1 MRFDT
6 PLRYVVALEIAGTA
20 HLVVTAADAAAAIEA
35 DQRAVR
41 RQDIADWWPRRRADD
56 FIAPHAQPYPTG
68 GHAFE
73 VGLPI
78 VGTAYVT
85 VDAIDPASAIALAYT
100 SVTLDDLEDWR
111 PIQGPAALLAPSV
124 ALEADTE
131 E

>member
-20 HLVVTAADAAAAIEA
+20 HLVVTAADTPAAIA
-35 DQRAVR
+35 AGFKAVGR
-41 RQDIADWWPRRRADD
+41 PDIADWWPRRQADD
-56 FIAPHAQPYPTG
+56 FIAPHAQPYRTG
-68 GHAFE
+68 GEAYE
-73 VGLPI
+73 VGVPF

-85 VDAIDPASAIALAYT
+85 VDATDPAAAIAAALDQA
-100 SVTLDDLEDWR
+100 TLDDLDDWR
-111 PIQGPAALLAPSV
+111 PIRAPVAFHAPSV